1 MVKIWAHRGA
11 SAQAPENTLL
21 SFAKAIDMKA
31 DGFELDVQLTS
42 DGIPVVC
49 HDFEID
55 RVSNGKGLIKDH
67 TLSELRRM
75 NFNRHFPEQGFATIP
90 TLAEVFDLIRPTDL
104 EINVE
109 IKSGQVIYP
118 GIEEKILS
126 LEKTFSLEGRI
137 WYSSF
142 NHLSVMKIRQLEPA
156 SRCGVLFDCVLVDPW
171 TYAARLGVQAIHPY
185 HSILAYPGLVK
196 ACKESGIAIHAWT
209 VDKPEDL
216 RRAFG
221 LGIEAVITNRPDLAR
236 EILERE
242 N

>member
-21 SFAKAIDMKA
+21 AFAKAIDMKA
-31 DGFELDVQLTS
+31 DGFELDVQLTR
-42 DGIPVVC
+42 DKVPVIC

-67 TLSELRRM
+67 TLSELRLLD
-75 NFNRHFPEQGFATIP
+75 FNRHFPELGFATIP
-90 TLAEVFDLIRPTDL
+90 TLAEVFDLIRPTNL

-118 GIEEKILS
+118 GIEEKILA
-126 LEKTFSLEGRI
+126 LEKEFSLEGRI

-171 TYAARLGVQAIHPY
+171 VYAARLGVQAIHPY

-196 ACKESGIAIHAWT
+196 ACKETGIAIHAWT
-209 VDKPEDL
+209 VDKPDNL
-216 RRAFG
+216 RRAFE
-221 LGIEAVITNRPDLAR
+221 LDIEAVITNRPDRAR
-236 EILERE
+236 EILETTK
-242 N
+242 